1 MPAQGQDAVRAG
13 RTSAASH
20 SRRRVAPSS
29 SSEKHQAD
37 GGYGEGR
44 ALPHRFPSAVKGRWA
59 VAGLRLLIC
68 QMERSLSPSSAH
80 SCAACAGRRE
90 EAGEGPRVS
99 SEARGGRRREA
110 VLPRCTDRAQ
120 SHQELAR
127 VTQRVAKPRPAA
139 GPSAHAQPL
148 RLRGVL
154 PDVSAAGAGVPPERV
169 SWRWDLGGHRVPECP
184 AKALETP
191 VACRTSV
198 LCGTELGRATWAL
211 RRGWRAGAAPTGSSA
226 PRSRAE
232 WGGHAEGGRT
242 QKMCEGLVSAR
253 TPSRQERQGSQQ
265 AGDGHRCWPAGLRFL
280 SWEAPELQAL
290 GVTFRF
296 GDITEQKRRP
306 RGLSFPCRCPGD
318 AP

>member
-1 MPAQGQDAVRAG
+1 MPARGQDAVRAG

-20 SRRRVAPSS
+20 SRGRVAPSS

-37 GGYGEGR
+37 GGSGEGR

-127 VTQRVAKPRPAA
+127 VTQRVAKPRLGGRAVSSRAASAFMRRPAGRFRGWGRRA
-139 GPSAHAQPL
+139 P
-148 RLRGVL
+148 RKGVL
-154 PDVSAAGAGVPPERV
+154 EMGP
-169 SWRWDLGGHRVPECP
+169 GGHRVPACP

-211 RRGWRAGAAPTGSSA
+211 RRGWRARAAPHRKQRPEEPCGVGGPRRGRADSEDVRGARFSKDTVPSGKAGVAAGRRRSSVLAGWFKIPLLGGAGAAGA
-226 PRSRAE
+226 
-232 WGGHAEGGRT
+232 WGH
-242 QKMCEGLVSAR
+242 
-253 TPSRQERQGSQQ
+253 
-265 AGDGHRCWPAGLRFL
+265 L
-280 SWEAPELQAL
+280 SVW
-290 GVTFRF
+290 
-296 GDITEQKRRP
+296 
-306 RGLSFPCRCPGD
+306 
-318 AP
+318 

>member
-1 MPAQGQDAVRAG
+1 MG

-20 SRRRVAPSS
+20 SRGRVAPSS

-127 VTQRVAKPRPAA
+127 VTQRVAKPRPAP

-154 PDVSAAGAGVPPERV
+154 PDVSAAGAGVPPERA
-169 SWRWDLGGHRVPECP
+169 SRRWDLGGTVCQRVRRRLWKPQLLAARASCAGRSSAEPPGPCEGAGGPEP
-184 AKALETP
+184 P
-191 VACRTSV
+191 PS
-198 LCGTELGRATWAL
+198 
-211 RRGWRAGAAPTGSSA
+211 GSSA

-296 GDITEQKRRP
+296 GDIAEQKRRP